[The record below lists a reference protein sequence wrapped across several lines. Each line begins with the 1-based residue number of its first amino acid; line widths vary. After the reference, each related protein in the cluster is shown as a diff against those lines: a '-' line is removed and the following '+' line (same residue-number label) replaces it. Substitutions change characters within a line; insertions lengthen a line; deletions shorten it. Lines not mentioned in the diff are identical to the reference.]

1 MHRPPT
7 APVPCHDASDRDG
20 FDLWSALTEAG
31 LAVRLS
37 MDPFLDHIE
46 LRARISR

>member
-1 MHRPPT
+1 MHRPPHD
-7 APVPCHDASDRDG
+7 PVPSRDTSARDG

-37 MDPFLDHIE
+37 MDPFRDPIE